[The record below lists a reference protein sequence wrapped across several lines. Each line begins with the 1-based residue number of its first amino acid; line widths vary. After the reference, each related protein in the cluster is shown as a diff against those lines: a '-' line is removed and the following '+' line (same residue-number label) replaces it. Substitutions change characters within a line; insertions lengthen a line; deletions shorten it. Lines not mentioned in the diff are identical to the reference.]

1 LKATELLKGQK
12 ATISSITQGSL
23 STKLMEMGCIPGTPI
38 MLEFKAPGGDP
49 MAFNVDGYLLGLRIS
64 EATYIE
70 VDLNEN

>member
-1 LKATELLKGQK
+1 
-12 ATISSITQGSL
+12 
-23 STKLMEMGCIPGTPI
+23 MEMGCIPGTPI

-70 VDLNEN
+70 VELNEN